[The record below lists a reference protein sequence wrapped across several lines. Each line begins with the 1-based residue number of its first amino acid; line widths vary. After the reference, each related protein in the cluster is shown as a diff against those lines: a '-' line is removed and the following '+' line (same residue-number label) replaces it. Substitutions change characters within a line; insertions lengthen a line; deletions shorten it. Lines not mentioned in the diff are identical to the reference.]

1 MVNRWMKPDADPIL
15 MVSPARAELM
25 NLKDYEYPVVVD
37 GLNHQQS
44 SVPHDFDP
52 DPEAA

>member
-15 MVSPARAELM
+15 MVSPAQYERM
-25 NLKDYEYPVVVD
+25 NLKDEPPAYEYPVVVD
-37 GLNHQQS
+37 GLNH
-44 SVPHDFDP
+44 HDFGP